1 MKLKREIEYQNSHI
15 FYSFSGSSG
24 SEREKNVTIFVK
36 KRAKYMYMYS
46 DIANNFIVNFQCRL
60 RYHRTCCVPI
70 FDKEKLNTSYW
81 GRRRENGAIPLSSFF
96 CEKMD

>member
-24 SEREKNVTIFVK
+24 CEREKNVTIFFN
-36 KRAKYMYMYS
+36 KRAKYMYI
-46 DIANNFIVNFQCRL
+46 DISNNFIVNFECRL
-60 RYHRTCCVPI
+60 RNHRTSCVPI

-81 GRRRENGAIPLSSFF
+81 GRRRENGAIPSSSFF